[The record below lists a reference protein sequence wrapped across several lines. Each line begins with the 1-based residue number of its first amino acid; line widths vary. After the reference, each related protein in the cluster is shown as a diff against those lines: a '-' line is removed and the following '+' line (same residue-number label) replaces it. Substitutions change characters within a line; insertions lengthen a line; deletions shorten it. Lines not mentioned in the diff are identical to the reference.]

1 MKIADVLIKPIISEK
16 ILKLSAS
23 SEGRGGWYA
32 FEVAKSS
39 DKLGIKMAVSKAFGV
54 DVVEVRMLSSKGSK
68 VRDVNKK
75 TSLIKNKRP
84 DSKKAYVKLAK
95 GQVINLLGEEK
106 KEEKKKKVSKKTPK
120 EVSSNKKV
128 LKSKENENGRKK

>member
-16 ILKLSAS
+16 ILKLSSS
-23 SEGRGGWYA
+23 SEGSGGWYA

-39 DKLGIKMAVSKAFGV
+39 DKFGIKMAVSRAFGV
-54 DVVEVRMLSSKGSK
+54 DVIKVRMLSSKGSK

-75 TSLIKNKRP
+75 TSLVKNKRP

-95 GQVINLLGEEK
+95 GQIINLLGEDK
-106 KEEKKKKVSKKTPK
+106 KEEKKKKGKKKIVKVS
-120 EVSSNKKV
+120 SSNKNV
-128 LKSKENENGRKK
+128 LKSKEKENGSKK

>member
-16 ILKLSAS
+16 ILKLSS
-23 SEGRGGWYA
+23 SSKDSGGWYA

-84 DSKKAYVKLAK
+84 DGKKAYVKLAK
-95 GQVINLLGEEK
+95 GQIINLLGDDK
-106 KEEKKKKVSKKTPK
+106 KEEKKKKGKKKIVK
-120 EVSSNKKV
+120 EKSINKKV
-128 LKSKENENGRKK
+128 LKSKENENGRKE